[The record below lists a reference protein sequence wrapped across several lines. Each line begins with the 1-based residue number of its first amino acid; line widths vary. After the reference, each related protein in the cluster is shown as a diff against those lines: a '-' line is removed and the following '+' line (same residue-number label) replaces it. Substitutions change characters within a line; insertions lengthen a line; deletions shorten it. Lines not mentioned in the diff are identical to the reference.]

1 MKDSD
6 AAVAAF
12 NGGINCAQ
20 AVLSAYGVRYGIDR
34 DVALRVS
41 LGFGAGMGRL
51 GETCGA
57 VTGAFMVLGLKH
69 ASGDSSPQE
78 KREKTYAAV
87 RDFVLRFE
95 DRNGSVVCRKLL
107 GCDLSTSDGMK
118 KAKALGLV
126 NTVCPKLVKDAAEIL
141 DDMLAEKTA

>member
-1 MKDSD
+1 MKESD

-20 AVLSAYGVRYGIDR
+20 AILSTYGLSYGIDKS
-34 DVALRVS
+34 VALRVS

-69 ASGDSSPQE
+69 ASGDISPQE
-78 KREKTYAAV
+78 KKEKTYAAV
-87 RDFVLRFE
+87 REFTKRFE
-95 DRNGSVVCRKLL
+95 ERNGSVVCRKLL
-107 GCDLSTSDGMK
+107 GYDLSTPAGMK
-118 KAKALGLV
+118 AAKEADAV
-126 NTVCPKLVKDAAEIL
+126 KKVCPKMVEDAAGIL
-141 DDMLAEKTA
+141 EGMLADL